1 MPGNQRLFGGG
12 CEQMKLSNKLL
23 IGKVKVMSQ
32 PVLFGKGFPAFFV
45 EYSAPENDPV
55 SSIGN
60 VSLIPL

>member
-1 MPGNQRLFGGG
+1 
-12 CEQMKLSNKLL
+12 MKLSNKLL
-23 IGKVKVMSQ
+23 IGKVKIMSQ

>member
-12 CEQMKLSNKLL
+12 CEQ
-23 IGKVKVMSQ
+23 VKVMSQ